1 MLLVE
6 QHIIRRHDS
15 RWRMIDDASFS
26 AKNLYNAANY
36 VIRQTFFGEGVF
48 INYSELDK
56 KMQKTPEYRALPAKV
71 SQWVLKDLTNNWI
84 GFFQAL
90 KEWKVN
96 PGAFLGRPKPPKYK
110 HKTDGRFK
118 LTYTIQAISKR
129 ILRMGIVRP
138 SQLGIDIQTGI
149 PVELIRQVRV
159 CPRKHFYVLEVVYE
173 VKERECN
180 DTPRIVAGIDIG
192 VDNLAAITSNKPGFV
207 PILVNGRPLK
217 SINQFYNKKMGSLQ
231 QEQTELGYPERRTRR
246 MDSLT
251 ERRNRRVKQYMH
263 CASRTIIDILCEQG
277 VDTLIIGKNQ
287 QWKQSVKIGRRNNQ
301 NFVQIPHARFIDML
315 CYKAE
320 LEGIRVILQEESYS
334 SKCSF
339 LDLEEVRKHE
349 KYLGRRVKRGLFKSS
364 DGTRINA
371 DVNGSYN
378 IIRKAFSNAFSE
390 NEIEGVVV
398 RPVRIRL
405 NAMRQTQKSNVNTCL
420 LNC

>member
-1 MLLVE
+1 
-6 QHIIRRHDS
+6 
-15 RWRMIDDASFS
+15 
-26 AKNLYNAANY
+26 
-36 VIRQTFFGEGVF
+36 
-48 INYSELDK
+48 
-56 KMQKTPEYRALPAKV
+56 
-71 SQWVLKDLTNNWI
+71 
-84 GFFQAL
+84 
-90 KEWKVN
+90 
-96 PGAFLGRPKPPKYK
+96 
-110 HKTDGRFK
+110 
-118 LTYTIQAISKR
+118 
-129 ILRMGIVRP
+129 
-138 SQLGIDIQTGI
+138 
-149 PVELIRQVRV
+149 
-159 CPRKHFYVLEVVYE
+159 
-173 VKERECN
+173 
-180 DTPRIVAGIDIG
+180 
-192 VDNLAAITSNKPGFV
+192 
-207 PILVNGRPLK
+207 
-217 SINQFYNKKMGSLQ
+217 MGSLQ

>member
-6 QHIIRRHDS
+6 QHIIKRHDP
-15 RWRMIDDASFS
+15 RWEKIDDTSFC

-36 VIRQTFFGEGVF
+36 VIRQTFFNEDIF
-48 INYSELDK
+48 INYSKLDK
-56 KMQKTPEYRALPAKV
+56 IMQRTPEYRALPAKV
-71 SQWVLKDLTNNWI
+71 SQWVLKDLTNNWV

-90 KEWKVN
+90 KEWQVN
-96 PGAFLGRPKPPKYK
+96 PGAFLGKPKPPTYR

-118 LTYTIQAISKR
+118 LTYTIQAISR
-129 ILRMGIVRP
+129 RFLRRGIVRP
-138 SQLGIDIQTGI
+138 SQLGIDVQTRI
-149 PVELIRQVRV
+149 PAELIRQVRV
-159 CPRKHFYVLEVVYE
+159 CPRKHFYVVEVVYE
-173 VKERECN
+173 VEERECN
-180 DTPRIVAGIDIG
+180 DTPCIVAGIDIG

-217 SINQFYNKKMGSLQ
+217 SINQFYNKKMAALQ
-231 QEQTELGYPERRTRR
+231 QEQAEHGYAKRRTKR
-246 MDSLT
+246 MDVLT
-251 ERRNRRVKQYMH
+251 ERRNRRVRQYMH
-263 CASRTIIDILCEQG
+263 AASRTIIDMLCEQG
-277 VDTLIIGKNQ
+277 VDTLIIGKNK
-287 QWKQSVKIGRRNNQ
+287 QWKQKANIGRRNNQ

-320 LEGIRVILQEESYS
+320 LEGIRVILQEERYT

-339 LDLEEVRKHE
+339 LDLEDVGKHE
-349 KYLGRRVKRGLFKSS
+349 KYLGKRVKRGLFKTH
-364 DGTRINA
+364 DGTLMNA

-378 IIRKAFSNAFSE
+378 IIRKAFPNAFSE

-398 RPVRIRL
+398 RPVRISL